1 VIDRSQ
7 DTLLRDS
14 GWELKNGTTTENAAS
29 YLYGATDGRL
39 SSISNP
45 QLSNVSFTYGYETG
59 VSVLPSA
66 SIRKRR
72 SYITYDT
79 YDGTE
84 SDELLKAD
92 VLGRVR
98 FRPEHRERM
107 LDAFEASAMSGQA
120 FAIHH
125 GLKVQT
131 FASWMQKRRRKRGDY
146 DDEGTRQRLRM
157 PAQSI
162 ARSQSAKPCLSLI
175 EVCVKEDDR
184 SGHAPAP

>member
-1 VIDRSQ
+1 M
-7 DTLLRDS
+7 
-14 GWELKNGTTTENAAS
+14 TE
-29 YLYGATDGRL
+29 
-39 SSISNP
+39 P
-45 QLSNVSFTYGYETG
+45 E
-59 VSVLPSA
+59 PS
-66 SIRKRR
+66 
-72 SYITYDT
+72 
-79 YDGTE
+79 E

-98 FRPEHRERM
+98 VRPEHRERM

-175 EVCVKEDDR
+175 EVITRCQTNYPLPFKQKASRIWKGDLGGVGWSDLNQ
-184 SGHAPAP
+184 